1 MQRQFEP
8 PTAYYDE
15 RVKSVDEHIAA
26 SIATRQRF
34 SNGKPGFPKLDY
46 LEQWAQ
52 QYAVP
57 LPILPQTF
65 SLLFSWR
72 EIAHE
77 RVEPDQFVRFVPVMT
92 AENHQDLWLTVPY
105 LRQYNNCSVVDVL
118 LASPQLSGPVKVDLE
133 IAGYECQ
140 RHGGG
145 GSRGYWR
152 QEFVVTPV
160 VPDDQAATLGMTI
173 HVESDGRMPRP
184 SDEPA
189 PQPIP
194 QTTFRPRLATED
206 ETLNSSNRDG
216 N

>member
-15 RVKSVDEHIAA
+15 RIKRVDENIAA
-26 SIATRQRF
+26 SIATRQHL
-34 SNGKPGFPKLDY
+34 SNGQPGFPKVAY
-46 LEQWAQ
+46 LEQWAR

-57 LPILPQTF
+57 IPILQQTF
-65 SLLFSWR
+65 TLLFGWR
-72 EIAHE
+72 ETVRE
-77 RVEPDQFVRFVPVMT
+77 RVEPDQFERFVPIMT
-92 AENHQDLWLTVPY
+92 AEQQQDLLVTVPY
-105 LRQYNNCSVVDVL
+105 LRQYNNCSVVEVL
-118 LASPQLSGPVKVDLE
+118 LASPQLSGPVQIDVE

-160 VPDDQAATLGMTI
+160 VPDDQAATLGITI
-173 HVESDGRMPRP
+173 HVESDGRMRRP

-189 PQPIP
+189 PQTIP
-194 QTTFRPRLATED
+194 QTTFRPRLGY
-206 ETLNSSNRDG
+206 RG
-216 N
+216 